1 MKKYLTLILALMI
14 NSISSTSFGQTS
26 PSKNIPIGIDTLSYY
41 DSGNGK
47 TTLLFIHGAFIN
59 KEYWDS
65 QLSYFTPNYR
75 VVAID
80 LAGHANSTHNR
91 NDWTIQKY
99 GEDINELIE
108 KLSLKN
114 VIIIGHSIG
123 ADIML
128 EAAHNNNPSIIGT
141 VGIDYFKNVGVELP
155 KNIVDQTMTGLKNDF
170 ANTNEFYAKKALLT
184 PKTNATITKKVIT
197 DFREMNPKVG
207 VALNESGFNY
217 TKRETELLKNLK
229 TKLYLI
235 NVNYFPTNEENL
247 KKFVG
252 KNYGLNIIN
261 GTCHFPMLE
270 HPKEFNSLLEKTVLE
285 IKATK

>member
-1 MKKYLTLILALMI
+1 MI
-14 NSISSTSFGQTS
+14 HSISSTSFGQTNTA
-26 PSKNIPIGIDTLSYY
+26 KNISIGVDTLSYY
-41 DSGNGK
+41 DSEKGK
-47 TTLLFIHGAFIN
+47 ATLVFIHGAFIN

-65 QLSYFTPNYR
+65 QLSYFSPNYR

-80 LAGHANSTHNR
+80 LAGHGNSTHNR

-99 GEDINELIE
+99 GEDIDELIK

-128 EAAHNNNPSIIGT
+128 EAVSKNNLSII
-141 VGIDYFKNVGVELP
+141 GIDYFKNVGVELP
-155 KNIVDQTMTGLKNDF
+155 ENIVDQTITGLKTDF
-170 ANTNEFYAKKALLT
+170 ANTNEHYAKQGLLT
-184 PKTNATITKKVIT
+184 PKTNATIAQKVIT
-197 DFREMNPKVG
+197 SFREMNPKVG
-207 VALNESGFNY
+207 IALNESGFNY
-217 TKRETELLKNLK
+217 TKREIELLKKLK

-247 KKFVG
+247 KKYVG

-261 GTCHFPMLE
+261 GTCHFPMIE
-270 HPKEFNSLLEKTVLE
+270 HPKEFNSLLEKIVLE
-285 IKATK
+285 IKATKPNE

>member
-1 MKKYLTLILALMI
+1 MI
-14 NSISSTSFGQTS
+14 HSISSTSFGQKS
-26 PSKNIPIGIDTLSYY
+26 SAKNIPIGLDTLSYY

-59 KEYWDS
+59 KEYWND
-65 QLSYFTPNYR
+65 QLSYFSSNYR

-80 LAGHANSTHNR
+80 LAGHGNSTHNR

-99 GEDINELIE
+99 GEDIDELIK

-114 VIIIGHSIG
+114 VIVIGHSIG

-128 EAAHNNNPSIIGT
+128 EAANKNNPSILGT
-141 VGIDYFKNVGVELP
+141 VGIDYFKNVGVEFP
-155 KNIVDQTMTGLKNDF
+155 KNIVDQTMTGLKTDF

-207 VALNESGFNY
+207 IALNENGFNY
-217 TKRETELLKNLK
+217 TKRETKLLKKLK
-229 TKLYLI
+229 TKLHLI

-247 KKFVG
+247 KKYVG
-252 KNYGLNIIN
+252 KNYDLNIIN
-261 GTCHFPMLE
+261 GTCHFPMIE
-270 HPKEFNSLLEKTVLE
+270 HPKEFNSLLEKIVLE
-285 IKATK
+285 IKATKPNE